1 MMTDEQQLQRWREA
15 LAEQPTGWDVSALA
29 GFRETEPPWRWRT
42 LVENLAPMADRVLD
56 LGTGRG
62 EVLASLADVLP
73 EGTTATE
80 GRASH
85 LPAARERLTPLG
97 IEVHEHDPEAAGS
110 RLPFADAAFGL
121 VLNRHGAFDAT
132 DVARLLRPGG
142 TFLTQQV
149 GRDDGHEIRELFGMD
164 APKEEETLESTVHTL
179 TRAGLRVDRA
189 DTFHGHFEFDDVPTF
204 LRFLRRAPWD
214 APEDFDVDGY
224 RDMLEHLQ
232 AQMRKGSFSATVS
245 RYLVQASA
253 PEMPDAGRTDF
264 SALLSEQLDVPRV

>member
-1 MMTDEQQLQRWREA
+1 MMTDEQELQRWREA
-15 LAEQPTGWDVSALA
+15 HAELPTGWDLSALA
-29 GFRETEPPWRWRT
+29 GFREEEPPWRWRT

-62 EVLASLADVLP
+62 EVLASLVDVLP

-80 GRASH
+80 GRASR
-85 LPAARERLTPLG
+85 LPVARERLTPLG

-121 VLNRHGAFDAT
+121 VLNRHGDFDAT

-149 GRDDGHEIRELFGMD
+149 GADDGHEIRELFGRGD
-164 APKEEETLESTVHTL
+164 ARPEVTLENTVHAL
-179 TRAGLRVDRA
+179 TGAGLRVDRSDA
-189 DTFHGHFEFDDVPTF
+189 FHGHFELDDVPTF
-204 LRFLRRAPWD
+204 LRYLRRAPWD
-214 APEDFDVDGY
+214 APEDFDVDGC
-224 RDMLEHLQ
+224 RNVLEHLQ
-232 AQMRKGSFSATVS
+232 ARLREGPFLVTVS

-253 PEMPDAGRTDF
+253 PEAPDAGRTDF
-264 SALLSEQLDVPRV
+264 SELVGEHLQVPRV